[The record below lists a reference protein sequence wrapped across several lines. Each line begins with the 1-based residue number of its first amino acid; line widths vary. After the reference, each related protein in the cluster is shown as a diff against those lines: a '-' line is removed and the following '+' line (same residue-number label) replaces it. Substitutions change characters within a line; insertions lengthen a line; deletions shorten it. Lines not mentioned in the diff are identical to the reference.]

1 MKARKKLSGKSTSFQ
16 TCRSILEVDE
26 EPWDSLQPEDNPFFE
41 FGFLRALEE
50 SGCVG
55 PGTGWEPRHLLLRE
69 GEDLAGAVTFYVKT
83 DSYGEYIF
91 DWQWA
96 QAYHDAGLRYY
107 PKAVVGVPFTPANGE
122 RILVSKDYDY
132 ESCAGALV
140 ERLVNECREEGLS
153 SVHFLFVTPREREF
167 LEGAGF
173 LPRITHQYH
182 WRNDGYSDFDDFLAG
197 LRSGKRKQIRKER
210 RSVRESVG
218 ISVFEKDGVTRRHMD
233 SVWEFYVNTT
243 SRKWGNAYLNRKFFD
258 MLYESWRERT
268 VVVMA
273 ERDGRPVGGTI
284 NFRKGDKLYGRYW
297 GSSERLPYLHFECC
311 YYSLIEFAIENG
323 IRIFE
328 AGAQGEHKFL
338 RGFRAEE
345 VGSSHFFFNRRAHEV
360 VENFLRTERPYARS
374 LVSRYNRHS
383 PLKGV
388 RDGGRERSRGR
399 NP

>member
-16 TCRSILEVDE
+16 TCRSILEVDR
-26 EPWDSLQPEDNPFFE
+26 EPYDSLQPEDNPFFE

-69 GEDLAGAVTFYVKT
+69 GKDLAGAVTFYVKT
-83 DSYGEYIF
+83 DSHGEYIF

-107 PKAVVGVPFTPANGE
+107 PKAVAGIPFTPANGE
-122 RILVSKDYDY
+122 RILVSRDYDY
-132 ESCAGALV
+132 ESCARALV
-140 ERLVNECREEGLS
+140 ERLVDECRAEGLS
-153 SVHFLFVTPREREF
+153 SVHFLFVAPREREL

-173 LPRITHQYH
+173 LPRVTHQYH

-210 RSVRESVG
+210 RFVRENAE

-273 ERDGRPVGGTI
+273 ERGGRPVGGTI

-297 GSSERLPYLHFECC
+297 GSSERIPYLHFECC
-311 YYSLIEFAIENG
+311 YYSLVEFAIENG
-323 IRIFE
+323 IRVFE

-345 VGSSHFFFNRRAHEV
+345 VGSSHLFFNRRAHEAA
-360 VENFLRTERPYARS
+360 ENFLRTERPYARA

-383 PLKGV
+383 PLKAARG
-388 RDGGRERSRGR
+388 DGRG
-399 NP
+399 

>member
-1 MKARKKLSGKSTSFQ
+1 MRSRKKLSGKSTAFQ
-16 TCRSILEVDE
+16 LCRSVLEVE
-26 EPWDSLQPEDNPFFE
+26 KAEYDSIQPADSPFFE
-41 FGFLRALEE
+41 FDFLLALEE

-69 GEDLAGAVTFYVKT
+69 GGELAGAVTFYVKT

-122 RILVSKDYDY
+122 RILVSGEYDY
-132 ESCAGALV
+132 GSCAGALV
-140 ERLVNECREEGLS
+140 EKLADACADEGLS
-153 SVHFLFVTPREREF
+153 SIHFLFVTPREQETLGR
-167 LEGAGF
+167 AGF
-173 LPRITHQYH
+173 LPRLTHQYH
-182 WRNDGYSDFDDFLAG
+182 WRNDGYSDFDDFLSA

-210 RSVRESVG
+210 RSVRENARV
-218 ISVFEKDGVTRRHMD
+218 SVFEKDGVTRGHMD
-233 SVWEFYVNTT
+233 RIWDFYVNTN

-258 MLYESWRERT
+258 MLYESWRERM
-268 VVVMA
+268 VIVMA
-273 ERDGRPVGGTI
+273 ERDGRPAGGTI

-297 GSSERLPYLHFECC
+297 GARENVPYLHFECC

-323 IRIFE
+323 IRTFE

-345 VGSSHFFFNRRAHEV
+345 VRSSHLFFNRRAHEV
-360 VENFLRTERPYARS
+360 VENFLRAERPYTRS
-374 LVSRYNRHS
+374 LISRYNSHS
-383 PLKGV
+383 PLKAV
-388 RDGGRERSRGR
+388 RGGKSEKII
-399 NP
+399 

>member
-55 PGTGWEPRHLLLRE
+55 PGTGWEPRHILLRE

-140 ERLVNECREEGLS
+140 ERLVDECREEGLS
-153 SVHFLFVTPREREF
+153 SVHFLFVTPREREL

-218 ISVFEKDGVTRRHMD
+218 ISVFEKDRVTRRHMD

-284 NFRKGDKLYGRYW
+284 NFRKGEKLYGRYW

-360 VENFLRTERPYARS
+360 VENFLRIERPYARS

-383 PLKGV
+383 PLKAARG
-388 RDGGRERSRGR
+388 DGRG
-399 NP
+399 

>member
-16 TCRSILEVDE
+16 TCRSILEVDR
-26 EPWDSLQPEDNPFFE
+26 EPYDSLQPEDNPFFE

-55 PGTGWEPRHLLLRE
+55 PGTGWEPRHVLLRE
-69 GEDLAGAVTFYVKT
+69 GKDLAGAVTFYVKT
-83 DSYGEYIF
+83 DSHGEYIF

-107 PKAVVGVPFTPANGE
+107 PKAVAGIPFTPANGE

-132 ESCAGALV
+132 ESCARALV
-140 ERLVNECREEGLS
+140 EKLVDECRAEGLS
-153 SVHFLFVTPREREF
+153 SVHFLFVAPREREL

-173 LPRITHQYH
+173 LPRVTHQYH

-210 RSVRESVG
+210 RFVRENAE

-258 MLYESWRERT
+258 MLHESWRERT

-273 ERDGRPVGGTI
+273 ERGGRPVGGTI

-297 GSSERLPYLHFECC
+297 GSSERIPYLHFECC
-311 YYSLIEFAIENG
+311 YYSLVEFAIENG

-345 VGSSHFFFNRRAHEV
+345 VGSSHLFFNRRAHEAA
-360 VENFLRTERPYARS
+360 ENFLRTERPYARA

-383 PLKGV
+383 PLKAARG
-388 RDGGRERSRGR
+388 DGRG
-399 NP
+399 